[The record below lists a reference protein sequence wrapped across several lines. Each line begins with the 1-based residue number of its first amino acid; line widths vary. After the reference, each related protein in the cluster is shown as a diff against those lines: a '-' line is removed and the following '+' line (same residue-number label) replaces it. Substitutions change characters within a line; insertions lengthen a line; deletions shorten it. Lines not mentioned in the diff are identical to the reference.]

1 MAGSPLADN
10 IMKHAATFLLSF
22 LPLVSLA
29 ADPSAGGP
37 SAPETS
43 GAGEDLAQQLANPI
57 ANLISVPLQSN
68 LDFGIG
74 PENATRY
81 TLNIQPVVPFA
92 LNEDWNLVTRTI
104 VPVIHSESP
113 APGVPSAFGLG
124 DVVQSF
130 FLSPKDTIGGWI
142 VGGGPVAL
150 YSSATEDSLGTG
162 KWGLGPTVVALKQV
176 GPWTFGALANHLWSV
191 AGDSDRGD
199 VNATFLNPFAS
210 YVTSTK
216 TTFTLSPELTYDWS
230 AEQWLAPA
238 NLVVSQLFALGRQP
252 IQVAFGGRYYFDA
265 PSGGPEW
272 GLRLSVVFLFP
283 K

>member
-1 MAGSPLADN
+1 
-10 IMKHAATFLLSF
+10 MKHAATLFLSF
-22 LPLVSLA
+22 LPIVSLA
-29 ADPSAGGP
+29 AAPSAGDP
-37 SAPETS
+37 KASETS
-43 GAGEDLAQQLANPI
+43 GAGGDLAQQLANPI

-74 PENATRY
+74 SENATRY
-81 TLNIQPVVPFA
+81 TLNIQPVVPFT

-104 VPVIHSESP
+104 VPVINFESP
-113 APGVPSAFGLG
+113 APGVASAFGLG

-130 FLSPKDTIGGWI
+130 FLSPKDAVGGWI
-142 VGGGPVAL
+142 LGGGPVGL
-150 YSSATEDSLGTG
+150 YPSATEDSLGTG
-162 KWGLGPTVVALKQV
+162 KWGLGPTAVALRQV
-176 GPWTFGALANHLWSV
+176 GPWTFGALANHLGSV

-199 VNATFLNPFAS
+199 VNATYLNPFAS

-216 TTFTLSPELTYDWS
+216 TTFTISPELTYDWE

-238 NLVVSQLFALGRQP
+238 NLVVSQLFLLGRQP
-252 IQVAFGGRYYFDA
+252 IQVGLGGRYYLDA

-272 GLRLSVVFLFP
+272 GLRFSVVFLFP

>member
-1 MAGSPLADN
+1 
-10 IMKHAATFLLSF
+10 MKPTATLFLSF
-22 LPLVSLA
+22 LPLLGLA
-29 ADPSAGGP
+29 ADPSAGDPKP
-37 SAPETS
+37 SETS
-43 GAGEDLAQQLANPI
+43 QAGEDLAQQLANPI

-81 TLNIQPVVPFA
+81 TLNIQPVAPFT
-92 LNEDWNLVTRTI
+92 LNDEWNLITRTI
-104 VPVIHSESP
+104 VPVINSESP

-130 FLSPKDTIGGWI
+130 FLSPKDAVGGWI

-150 YSSATEDSLGTG
+150 YPSATEDSLGTG
-162 KWGLGPTVVALKQV
+162 KWGLGPTGVALKQV

-191 AGDSDRGD
+191 GGDSDRGD

-216 TTFTLSPELTYDWS
+216 TTFTISPELTYDWE